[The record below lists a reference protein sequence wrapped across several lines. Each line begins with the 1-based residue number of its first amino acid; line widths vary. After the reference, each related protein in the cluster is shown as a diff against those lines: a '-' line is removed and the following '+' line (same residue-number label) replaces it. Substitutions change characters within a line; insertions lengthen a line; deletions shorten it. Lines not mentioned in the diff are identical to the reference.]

1 MAKTMTLW
9 FLVVVTLNPTCLIKI
24 NSASMLLLLDRQNA
38 EHDHSWAHLLPI
50 NFYSEMNQQY
60 FRRFRR
66 QAGVFGT
73 GKRNQHPF
81 EYARY
86 V

>member
-9 FLVVVTLNPTCLIKI
+9 FLVLVTLSPTCLIDI
-24 NSASMLLLLDRQNA
+24 NSASMFLFLDRQNA
-38 EHDHSWAHLLPI
+38 EHDHSWAHLLPT

-66 QAGVFGT
+66 QAVIFGT
-73 GKRNQHPF
+73 GKRNQQPF
-81 EYARY
+81 ENARF